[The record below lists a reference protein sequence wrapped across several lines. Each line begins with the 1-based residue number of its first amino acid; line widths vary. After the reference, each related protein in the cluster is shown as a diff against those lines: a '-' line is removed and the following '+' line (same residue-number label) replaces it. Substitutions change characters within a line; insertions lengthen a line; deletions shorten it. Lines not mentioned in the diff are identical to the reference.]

1 MWEDAR
7 LVGRSNSGILEL
19 KQNDGSWN
27 KVCADEYWT
36 LQVAGV
42 VCRHVGFDRQT
53 KIRSRVKNIKSIKD
67 ILMFKNS
74 YKELLHFFGYFT
86 LFLNFSDNTTERTL
100 VF

>member
-36 LQVAGV
+36 PQVAGV
-42 VCRHVGFDRQT
+42 ICRHVGFDRQI
-53 KIRSRVKNIKSIKD
+53 KIRSRVRNIKYIK
-67 ILMFKNS
+67 IVLVLKLFKRIIAFFVI
-74 YKELLHFFGYFT
+74 LHF
-86 LFLNFSDNTTERTL
+86 S
-100 VF
+100 